1 MRPERRS
8 IAAATALA
16 ALIALPAA
24 AQVSLTPRAL
34 GMGGAYVAAAR
45 GQESLFQNPANLGLP
60 GSPHW
65 SSGVGTLVAGAT
77 VRGLSVSELADLVQ
91 YNDRSASEREALL
104 AAIPAEGTGVDVEVR
119 APLFAL
125 QMRRFAVGV
134 GYGVAGSH
142 TVNRSVADLV
152 LNGYQP
158 GRTYSIENT
167 TGFRASYWDFALA
180 YGNRVGPVALGATA
194 RYVKAGDLVRSGLV
208 DVDTVFT
215 GPLPTDLRVTYA
227 GVRSSGGGGFGLDVG
242 AAMQPIPGLTLGA
255 SIENLLNTV
264 EWNGDVELRTVT
276 LDADD
281 YENGDPQEIL
291 DRYKQSGRP
300 FDDAG
305 SDPRTLALGR
315 QLAADRGAGL
325 PALLRLGA
333 AYSTGT
339 GTMVAAAYHE
349 QLETSAF
356 SGLWTRQASLGIQQ
370 RIPLVT
376 LRAGVASDFGEGSM
390 LSGGL
395 SLGPLQLGVAR
406 VTRGSDGDRR
416 EGWIATVGLA
426 GRSDSTMP

>member
-1 MRPERRS
+1 MRPVRRS
-8 IAAATALA
+8 IACAAAVA
-16 ALIALPAA
+16 ALFALPAA

-77 VRGLSVSELADLVQ
+77 VRGLSVGEFAELVQ
-91 YNDRSASEREALL
+91 YNDRSESERADLL
-104 AAIPAEGTGVDVEVR
+104 AAIPAEGTGADVEVR

-134 GYGVAGSH
+134 GYGVVGNH

-167 TGFRASYWDFALA
+167 AGFRASYWDFALA

-194 RYVKAGDLVRSGLV
+194 RYVLAGDLVRSGLV
-208 DVDTVFT
+208 DVDTVFA
-215 GPLPTDLRVTYA
+215 GPLPTDLEVTYA

-264 EWNGDVELRTVT
+264 EWDGDVELRTVT

-291 DRYKQSGRP
+291 NRYKQSDRP
-300 FDDAG
+300 YDEAAA
-305 SDPRTLALGR
+305 DPRTRALAAQLG
-315 QLAADRGAGL
+315 ADRGAGL

-339 GTMVAAAYHE
+339 GTTVAAAYHE
-349 QLETSAF
+349 QLQTSAF

-406 VTRGSDGDRR
+406 VTRGADGDRR